1 MGSDNKKTGLF
12 RSPARAG
19 SLATLGDC
27 MAVRWR
33 RALIIGLL
41 TLSSPAWAAGKKVDL
56 DYHVRLLPQSDQAEV
71 RLTLAQGSAV
81 RSLDF
86 DLGDGSL
93 YSDFKADGQWQLTPG
108 KQARGVWRPVADKAS
123 LTYRVRISHGRKN
136 GSFDT
141 RMTPSWALM
150 RGDDLVPAAKLDQQ
164 DGIELISRLEFE
176 LPSGWKSVETAWPRI
191 GKNKFRID
199 NVSRLFDRSTGW
211 MLAGHL
217 GSRRTRLGETEVT
230 VASPRG
236 QGMRRMDVLTLLT
249 FVWPQVQ
256 AVYPRHPTK
265 LLIVGANDPM
275 WRGGS
280 SAHESIYLN
289 SRLPLVS
296 ESGSS
301 ALVRELAQVFGRI
314 NDTQRSDWIG
324 EGFAEYYA
332 IELVRRAGGMSDE
345 RYQSLQERLSK
356 DSQNVTTLRGEQVSP
371 AQVSK
376 AVVLMQELDREIR
389 LKTRNKRSLD
399 DVLRGAMRLEGVDTK
414 AFVQLSESVLGESSK
429 VLDTALIQ

>member
-1 MGSDNKKTGLF
+1 
-12 RSPARAG
+12 
-19 SLATLGDC
+19 
-27 MAVRWR
+27 MAVGLRL
-33 RALIIGLL
+33 ALVAGLL
-41 TLSSPAWAAGKKVDL
+41 ALSSSVWAAKKVDL

-71 RLTLAQGSAV
+71 RLTLDQGSAV

-86 DLGDGSL
+86 DLGDGSR

-108 KQARGVWRPVADKAS
+108 TQARGLWRPSADQAS
-123 LTYRVRISHGRKN
+123 LTYRVRISQGRKN

-141 RMTPSWALM
+141 RMTPTWALM
-150 RGDDLVPAAKLDQQ
+150 RGEDLVPAANLDQQ
-164 DGIELISRLEFE
+164 DGIELVSRLEFE
-176 LPSGWKSVETAWPRI
+176 LPTGWKSVETAWPRV

-199 NVSRLFDRSTGW
+199 NVSRLFDRPTGW

-230 VASPRG
+230 VASPQG

-256 AVYPRHPTK
+256 AVFPRHPAK

-275 WRGGS
+275 WRGS
-280 SAHESIYLN
+280 QAARESIYLN
-289 SRLPLVS
+289 TRLPLVS

-314 NDTQRSDWIG
+314 NDRQRSDWIS

-345 RYQSLQERLSK
+345 RYASLQKKLARNGQK
-356 DSQNVTTLRGEQVSP
+356 VTTLRGDQISPEQID
-371 AQVSK
+371 K
-376 AVVLMQELDREIR
+376 AVVLLSELDQEIR
-389 LKTRNKRSLD
+389 IKTRNKRSLD
-399 DVLRGAMRLEGVDTK
+399 DVLRGAMHLESVDTK
-414 AFVQLSESVLGESSK
+414 AFVQLAESVIGESSK
-429 VLDTALIQ
+429 VLDTDLLQ

>member
-1 MGSDNKKTGLF
+1 
-12 RSPARAG
+12 
-19 SLATLGDC
+19 
-27 MAVRWR
+27 MAVGLRL
-33 RALIIGLL
+33 ALVVGLL
-41 TLSSPAWAAGKKVDL
+41 ALGLPVWAAKKVDL

-86 DLGDGSL
+86 DLGDGSH
-93 YSDFKADGQWQLTPG
+93 YSDIKADGQWQLTPG
-108 KQARGVWRPVADKAS
+108 KPVRGVWLPSAGKAS
-123 LTYRVRISHGRKN
+123 LTYRVRISHGRKS

-141 RMTPSWALM
+141 RMTPTWALM
-150 RGDDLVPAAKLDQQ
+150 RGDDLVPAARLDQQ
-164 DGIELISRLEFE
+164 DGIELVSRLEFE

-191 GKNKFRID
+191 GKNRFRID
-199 NVSRLFDRSTGW
+199 NVSRLFDRPTGW

-256 AVYPRHPTK
+256 AVFARHPTK

-275 WRGGS
+275 WRGS
-280 SAHESIYLN
+280 LAAHESIYLN
-289 SRLPLVS
+289 TRLPLVS
-296 ESGSS
+296 ESGTS
-301 ALVRELAQVFGRI
+301 AVVRELAQVFGRI
-314 NDTQRSDWIG
+314 NDRQRSDWIS
-324 EGFAEYYA
+324 EGFAEFYA

-345 RYQSLQERLSK
+345 RYESLHRKLVK
-356 DSQNVTTLRGEQVSP
+356 DGQKVTTLRGEQMSP

-376 AVVLMQELDREIR
+376 AVLLLQELDREIR
-389 LKTRNKRSLD
+389 LQTRNKRSLD
-399 DVLRGAMRLEGVDTK
+399 DVLRGAMRLGSIDTK
-414 AFVQLSESVLGESSK
+414 EFVQLADSVIGESSK
-429 VLDTALIQ
+429 VLDTELLQ

>member
-1 MGSDNKKTGLF
+1 MATGL
-12 RSPARAG
+12 
-19 SLATLGDC
+19 
-27 MAVRWR
+27 R
-33 RALIIGLL
+33 RALIVTLL
-41 TLSSPAWAAGKKVDL
+41 ALSAPVWAAKKVDL
-56 DYHVRLLPQSDQAEV
+56 DYQIRLLPQSDQAEV
-71 RLTLAQGSAV
+71 RMTFARGEVV

-86 DLGDGSL
+86 DLGDGSR

-108 KQARGVWRPVADKAS
+108 KPARGVWRPTVDKAS

-141 RMTPSWALM
+141 RMTPTWALM
-150 RGDDLVPAAKLDQQ
+150 RGDELVPPARLDQQ
-164 DGIELISRLEFE
+164 DGIELVARLHFE
-176 LPSGWKSVETAWPRI
+176 LPDGWKSVETAWPRI

-199 NVSRLFDRSTGW
+199 NPSRLFDRPTGW

-230 VASPRG
+230 VASPQG

-256 AVYPRHPTK
+256 AVFPRHPSK

-275 WRGGS
+275 WRGS
-280 SAHESIYLN
+280 LAARESIYLN
-289 SRLPLVS
+289 TRLPLVS

-314 NDTQRSDWIG
+314 NDEQRSDWIS

-345 RYQSLQERLSK
+345 RYQALQAKLAK
-356 DSQNVTTLRGEQVSP
+356 DSQKVTTLRGEQISP

-376 AVVLMQELDREIR
+376 AVLLLQELDGEIR

-399 DVLRGAMRLEGVDTK
+399 DVLRGAMHLGTVDTK
-414 AFVQLSESVLGESSK
+414 AFVQLAESILGESSK
-429 VLDTALIQ
+429 VLDTALLQ

>member
-1 MGSDNKKTGLF
+1 MATGL
-12 RSPARAG
+12 
-19 SLATLGDC
+19 
-27 MAVRWR
+27 R
-33 RALIIGLL
+33 RALIVTLL
-41 TLSSPAWAAGKKVDL
+41 ALSAPVWAAKKVDL
-56 DYHVRLLPQSDQAEV
+56 DYQVRLLPQSDQAEV
-71 RLTLAQGSAV
+71 RMTFARGEAV

-86 DLGDGSL
+86 DLGDGSR

-108 KQARGVWRPVADKAS
+108 KPARGVWRPTADKAS

-141 RMTPSWALM
+141 RMTPTWALM
-150 RGDDLVPAAKLDQQ
+150 RGDELVPPARLDQQ
-164 DGIELISRLEFE
+164 DGIELVARLHFE
-176 LPSGWKSVETAWPRI
+176 LPDGWKSVETAWPRI

-199 NVSRLFDRSTGW
+199 NPSRLFDRPTGW

-230 VASPRG
+230 VASPQG

-256 AVYPRHPTK
+256 AVFPRHPSK

-275 WRGGS
+275 WRGS
-280 SAHESIYLN
+280 LAARESIYLN
-289 SRLPLVS
+289 TRLPLVS

-314 NDTQRSDWIG
+314 NDEQRSDWIS

-345 RYQSLQERLSK
+345 RYQALQAKLAR
-356 DSQNVTTLRGEQVSP
+356 DSQKVTTLRGEQISP

-376 AVVLMQELDREIR
+376 AVLLLQELDGEIR

-399 DVLRGAMRLEGVDTK
+399 DMLRGAMHLGTVDTK
-414 AFVQLSESVLGESSK
+414 AFVQLAESILGESSK
-429 VLDTALIQ
+429 VLDTALLQ

>member
-1 MGSDNKKTGLF
+1 
-12 RSPARAG
+12 
-19 SLATLGDC
+19 
-27 MAVRWR
+27 MAVGWR
-33 RALIIGLL
+33 RALVVGLCA
-41 TLSSPAWAAGKKVDL
+41 LSAPVWAAKKVDL

-71 RLTLAQGSAV
+71 RLTLAQGAAV

-86 DLGDGSL
+86 DLGDGSH
-93 YSDFKADGQWQLTPG
+93 YSDFKADGQWQLTEG
-108 KQARGVWRPVADKAS
+108 KPARGVWRPAAEKAS
-123 LTYRVRISHGRKN
+123 LTWRVKISHGRKS

-141 RMTPSWALM
+141 RVTPTWALM
-150 RGDDLVPAAKLDQQ
+150 RGDDLVPPARLDQQ
-164 DGIELISRLEFE
+164 DGIELVSRLEFE
-176 LPSGWKSVETAWPRI
+176 LPTGWQSVETAWPRI

-199 NVSRLFDRSTGW
+199 NVSRLFDRPTGW

-256 AVYPRHPTK
+256 AVFPRHPTK

-275 WRGGS
+275 WRGS
-280 SAHESIYLN
+280 LSAHESIYLN

-296 ESGSS
+296 ESGTSPV
-301 ALVRELAQVFGRI
+301 VRELAQVFGRI
-314 NDTQRSDWIG
+314 NDQQRSDWIS

-345 RYQSLQERLSK
+345 RYEGLHGKLVK
-356 DSQNVTTLRGEQVSP
+356 DSQKVTSLRGEQISA
-371 AQVSK
+371 AQVAK
-376 AVVLMQELDREIR
+376 AVLLLQELDREIR

-399 DVLRGAMRLEGVDTK
+399 DVLRGAMHLGSIDTK
-414 AFVQLSESVLGESSK
+414 EFVQLSESVLGESSK
-429 VLDTALIQ
+429 VLDTGLLQ

>member
-1 MGSDNKKTGLF
+1 MAVGLRLALAFGLF
-12 RSPARAG
+12 A
-19 SLATLGDC
+19 
-27 MAVRWR
+27 
-33 RALIIGLL
+33 
-41 TLSSPAWAAGKKVDL
+41 LSSPVWAAKKVDL

-86 DLGDGSL
+86 DLGDGSH
-93 YSDFKADGQWQLTPG
+93 YSDFKTDGQWQLTPG
-108 KQARGVWRPVADKAS
+108 KQARGVWRPAADKSS
-123 LTYRVRISHGRKN
+123 LTYRVRISHGRKS

-141 RMTPSWALM
+141 RMTPTWALM

-164 DGIELISRLEFE
+164 DGIELVSRLEFE
-176 LPSGWKSVETAWPRI
+176 LPTGWKSVETAWPRI
-191 GKNKFRID
+191 GKNKFRVD
-199 NVSRLFDRSTGW
+199 NVSRLFDRPTGW

-230 VASPRG
+230 VASPQG

-275 WRGGS
+275 WRGSLG
-280 SAHESIYLN
+280 ARESIYLN
-289 SRLPLVS
+289 TRLPLVS
-296 ESGSS
+296 ESGTS
-301 ALVRELAQVFGRI
+301 ALMRELAQVFGRI
-314 NDTQRSDWIG
+314 NAKQRSDWIS

-345 RYQSLQERLSK
+345 RYESLQKKLAK
-356 DSQNVTTLRGEQVSP
+356 DSQKVSTLRGEQASP
-371 AQVSK
+371 AQVWK
-376 AVVLMQELDREIR
+376 AVVLLQELDREIR

-399 DVLRGAMRLEGVDTK
+399 DVLQGAMHLDSVDTK
-414 AFVQLSESVLGESSK
+414 EFVQLAESIIGESSK
-429 VLDTALIQ
+429 VLDTELLQ

>member
-1 MGSDNKKTGLF
+1 
-12 RSPARAG
+12 
-19 SLATLGDC
+19 
-27 MAVRWR
+27 MAVGWR
-33 RALIIGLL
+33 RALVVGLCA
-41 TLSSPAWAAGKKVDL
+41 LSAPVWAAKKVDL

-71 RLTLAQGSAV
+71 RLTLAQGAAV

-86 DLGDGSL
+86 DLGDGSH
-93 YSDFKADGQWQLTPG
+93 YSDFKADGQWQLTEG
-108 KQARGVWRPVADKAS
+108 KPARGVWRPAAEKAS
-123 LTYRVRISHGRKN
+123 LTWRVKISHGRKS

-141 RMTPSWALM
+141 RMTPTWALM
-150 RGDDLVPAAKLDQQ
+150 RGDDLVPPARLDQQ
-164 DGIELISRLEFE
+164 DGIELVSRLEFE
-176 LPSGWKSVETAWPRI
+176 LPTGWQSVETAWPRI

-199 NVSRLFDRSTGW
+199 NVSRLFDRPTGW

-256 AVYPRHPTK
+256 AVFPRHPTK

-275 WRGGS
+275 WRGS
-280 SAHESIYLN
+280 LSAHESIYLN

-296 ESGSS
+296 ESGTSPV
-301 ALVRELAQVFGRI
+301 VRELAQVFGRI
-314 NDTQRSDWIG
+314 NDQQRSDWIS

-345 RYQSLQERLSK
+345 RYEGLHGKLVK
-356 DSQNVTTLRGEQVSP
+356 DSQKVTSLRGEQINA
-371 AQVSK
+371 AQVAK
-376 AVVLMQELDREIR
+376 AVLMLQELDREIR

-399 DVLRGAMRLEGVDTK
+399 DVLRGAMHLGSIDTK
-414 AFVQLSESVLGESSK
+414 EFVQLSESVLGESSK
-429 VLDTALIQ
+429 VLDTGLLQ

>member
-1 MGSDNKKTGLF
+1 
-12 RSPARAG
+12 
-19 SLATLGDC
+19 
-27 MAVRWR
+27 MAVGLR
-33 RALIIGLL
+33 RALAVGLL
-41 TLSSPAWAAGKKVDL
+41 LLSSSVWAAKKVDL

-93 YSDFKADGQWQLTPG
+93 YSDFKADGQWLLTPG
-108 KQARGVWRPVADKAS
+108 KPTRGVWRPTADKAS
-123 LTYRVRISHGRKN
+123 LTYRVRICHGRKN

-141 RMTPSWALM
+141 RMTSTWALM
-150 RGDDLVPAAKLDQQ
+150 RGDDLVPPAKLDQQ
-164 DGIELISRLEFE
+164 DGIELVSRLEFE
-176 LPSGWKSVETAWPRI
+176 LPNGWKSVETAWPRV
-191 GKNKFRID
+191 GKNKFRVD
-199 NVSRLFDRSTGW
+199 NVSRLFDRPSGW

-275 WRGGS
+275 WRGSLG
-280 SAHESIYLN
+280 AHESIYLN
-289 SRLPLVS
+289 TRLPLVS
-296 ESGSS
+296 ESGTS
-301 ALVRELAQVFGRI
+301 AVVRELAQVFGRI
-314 NDTQRSDWIG
+314 NDQQRSDWIS

-345 RYQSLQERLSK
+345 RYESLQSK
-356 DSQNVTTLRGEQVSP
+356 LAKASQKVTTLRGEQINP
-371 AQVSK
+371 AQVAK
-376 AVVLMQELDREIR
+376 AVVLLQELDREIR

-399 DVLRGAMRLEGVDTK
+399 DVLRGAMRLESVDTK
-414 AFVQLSESVLGESSK
+414 EFVQLSESVIGESSK
-429 VLDTALIQ
+429 VLDTGLLQ

>member
-1 MGSDNKKTGLF
+1 MATGL
-12 RSPARAG
+12 
-19 SLATLGDC
+19 
-27 MAVRWR
+27 R
-33 RALIIGLL
+33 RALAIGLL
-41 TLSSPAWAAGKKVDL
+41 ALSSPVWAAKKVDL

-86 DLGDGSL
+86 DLGDGSH

-108 KQARGVWRPVADKAS
+108 KPVRGVWQPATDKAS
-123 LTYRVRISHGRKN
+123 LTYRVRVSHGRKS

-141 RMTPSWALM
+141 RMTPTWALM
-150 RGDDLVPAAKLDQQ
+150 RGDDLVPAARLDQQ
-164 DGIELISRLEFE
+164 DGIELVSRLEFE
-176 LPSGWKSVETAWPRI
+176 LPGGWKSVETAWPRI

-199 NVSRLFDRSTGW
+199 NVSRLFDRPTGW

-256 AVYPRHPTK
+256 AVFPRHPAK

-275 WRGGS
+275 WRGSLGLR
-280 SAHESIYLN
+280 ESIYLN
-289 SRLPLVS
+289 TRLPLVS
-296 ESGSS
+296 ESGTS
-301 ALVRELAQVFGRI
+301 AVVRELAQVFGRV
-314 NDTQRSDWIG
+314 NDRQRSDWIS

-345 RYQSLQERLSK
+345 RYESLHGKLVK
-356 DSQNVTTLRGEQVSP
+356 ASQKVTTLRGEQVNP

-376 AVVLMQELDREIR
+376 AVLLLQELDREIR
-389 LKTRNKRSLD
+389 LQTRNKRSLD
-399 DVLRGAMRLEGVDTK
+399 DVMRGAMRLESVDTK
-414 AFVQLSESVLGESSK
+414 EFVQLAESVIGESSK
-429 VLDTALIQ
+429 VLDTGLLQ

>member
-1 MGSDNKKTGLF
+1 MATGL
-12 RSPARAG
+12 
-19 SLATLGDC
+19 
-27 MAVRWR
+27 R
-33 RALIIGLL
+33 RALIVTLL
-41 TLSSPAWAAGKKVDL
+41 ALSAPVWAAKKVDL
-56 DYHVRLLPQSDQAEV
+56 DYQVRLLPQSDQAEV
-71 RLTLAQGSAV
+71 RLTLAKGEVV

-86 DLGDGSL
+86 DLGDGSH

-108 KQARGVWRPVADKAS
+108 KPARGVWRPTADKAS
-123 LTYRVRISHGRKN
+123 LTYHVRISHGRKN

-141 RMTPSWALM
+141 RMTPTWALM
-150 RGDDLVPAAKLDQQ
+150 RGDELVPPAKLDQQ
-164 DGIELISRLEFE
+164 DGIELVARLHFE
-176 LPSGWKSVETAWPRI
+176 LPDGWKSVETAWPRI

-199 NVSRLFDRSTGW
+199 NPSRLFDRPTGW

-230 VASPRG
+230 VASPQG

-256 AVYPRHPTK
+256 AVFPRHPSK

-275 WRGGS
+275 WRGS
-280 SAHESIYLN
+280 LAARESIYLN
-289 SRLPLVS
+289 TRLPLVS

-314 NDTQRSDWIG
+314 NDEQRSDWIS

-345 RYQSLQERLSK
+345 RYQSLRAKLAK
-356 DSQNVTTLRGEQVSP
+356 DSQKVTTLRGEQISP
-371 AQVSK
+371 AQLSK
-376 AVVLMQELDREIR
+376 AVLLLQELDSEIR

-399 DVLRGAMRLEGVDTK
+399 DVLRGAMHLGTVDTK
-414 AFVQLSESVLGESSK
+414 EFVQLAESVLGESSK
-429 VLDTALIQ
+429 VLDTALLQ

>member
-1 MGSDNKKTGLF
+1 
-12 RSPARAG
+12 
-19 SLATLGDC
+19 
-27 MAVRWR
+27 MAVGWR
-33 RALIIGLL
+33 GALVVGLCA
-41 TLSSPAWAAGKKVDL
+41 LSAPVWAAKKVDL

-71 RLTLAQGSAV
+71 RLTLAQGAAV

-86 DLGDGSL
+86 DLGDGSH
-93 YSDFKADGQWQLTPG
+93 YSDFKADGQWQLTEG
-108 KQARGVWRPVADKAS
+108 KPARGVWRPAAEKAS
-123 LTYRVRISHGRKN
+123 LTWRVKISHGRKS

-141 RMTPSWALM
+141 RMTPTWALM
-150 RGDDLVPAAKLDQQ
+150 RGDDLVPPARLDQQ
-164 DGIELISRLEFE
+164 DGIELVSRLEFE
-176 LPSGWKSVETAWPRI
+176 LPTGWQSVETAWPRI

-199 NVSRLFDRSTGW
+199 NVSRLFDRPTGW

-256 AVYPRHPTK
+256 AVFPRHPTK

-275 WRGGS
+275 WRGS
-280 SAHESIYLN
+280 LSAHESIYLN

-296 ESGSS
+296 ESGTSPV
-301 ALVRELAQVFGRI
+301 VRELAQVFGRI
-314 NDTQRSDWIG
+314 NDQQRSDWIS

-345 RYQSLQERLSK
+345 RYEGLHGKLVK
-356 DSQNVTTLRGEQVSP
+356 DSQKVTSLRGEQISA
-371 AQVSK
+371 AQVAK
-376 AVVLMQELDREIR
+376 AVLLLQELDREIR

-399 DVLRGAMRLEGVDTK
+399 DVLRGAMHLGSIDTK
-414 AFVQLSESVLGESSK
+414 EFVQLSESVLGESSK
-429 VLDTALIQ
+429 VLDTGLLQ

>member
-1 MGSDNKKTGLF
+1 
-12 RSPARAG
+12 
-19 SLATLGDC
+19 
-27 MAVRWR
+27 MAVGVR
-33 RALIIGLL
+33 RALAVGLL
-41 TLSSPAWAAGKKVDL
+41 ALSLPVWAAKKVDL

-86 DLGDGSL
+86 DLGDGSH
-93 YSDFKADGQWQLTPG
+93 YSDFKADGQWLLTQG
-108 KQARGVWRPVADKAS
+108 KQVRGVWRPTADKAS
-123 LTYRVRISHGRKN
+123 LSYRVRISHGRKS

-141 RMTPSWALM
+141 RMTSTWALM
-150 RGDDLVPAAKLDQQ
+150 RGDDLVPAARLDQQ
-164 DGIELISRLEFE
+164 DGIELVSRLEFE

-191 GKNKFRID
+191 GQHKFRID
-199 NVSRLFDRSTGW
+199 NASRLFDRPTGW

-230 VASPRG
+230 VASPQG

-256 AVYPRHPTK
+256 AVFPRHPSK
-265 LLIVGANDPM
+265 LLIVGANDPL
-275 WRGGS
+275 WRGS
-280 SAHESIYLN
+280 LAARESIYLN
-289 SRLPLVS
+289 TRLPLVS
-296 ESGSS
+296 ESGTS

-314 NDTQRSDWIG
+314 NDSQRSDWIS

-345 RYQSLQERLSK
+345 RYEGLHSKLIK
-356 DSQNVTTLRGEQVSP
+356 DSQKVSTLRGEQINP
-371 AQVSK
+371 AQVAK
-376 AVVLMQELDREIR
+376 AVVLLQELDREIR

-399 DVLRGAMRLEGVDTK
+399 DVLRGAMHLESVDTK
-414 AFVQLSESVLGESSK
+414 EFIQLAQSVIGESSK
-429 VLDTALIQ
+429 VLDTGLLQ